1 MGTFI
6 LLSVWAIIAIFY
18 LVASDQQVDRWE
30 PFLACWALIFI
41 LVAESLHF
49 LEVATAPLL

>member
-49 LEVATAPLL
+49 LDVATGPLL